1 MSVIQDRPPVPNGL
15 LLTEIPDIVSEQASI
30 PVREDSWD
38 RVARAFE
45 EKDDASAAGSLPLNK
60 AERQVLL
67 ALGDGLSAAVGCV
80 GGYILWEHL
89 VGRNL
94 VVPKLGPAF
103 FAIAWIVALF
113 LVDGYE
119 VQIPASRIRSLAVVV
134 KAIPIAAFSGFLA
147 FFAEPYRM
155 TRPVIVLSIAIG
167 ALLIVGTRWTI
178 ARALL
183 HERFAKRTV
192 LIGTS
197 NRLSADLAAALRAAR
212 FDYRVVAVVDVV
224 RRPQEPSNERQRL
237 SNLRGFL
244 QRHDAHEVI
253 VANDDTV
260 AARTAIEACFSQGI
274 RIVSARDLVERYEG
288 RVPIDWVDDS
298 WFLALPAQGL
308 TTRPYLAVRRL
319 VDIVLAA
326 AIGLPFLIVLPLL
339 AALIR
344 IDSAGPVFFRQR
356 RLGQF
361 GREFDIPKLRSMR
374 SDAELTGHRWAQ
386 RDDPR
391 VTRVG
396 RFLRL
401 TRLDEVP
408 QVLNVLK
415 GQMSFIG
422 PRPERPEFVREI
434 EREVP
439 HYRARLAVKP
449 GISGWAQ
456 VKSGYAASMADTR
469 RKLEYDL
476 YYVKNQSLGL
486 DLQIVLHTLFTVL
499 GLRGR

>member
-1 MSVIQDRPPVPNGL
+1 
-15 LLTEIPDIVSEQASI
+15 
-30 PVREDSWD
+30 
-38 RVARAFE
+38 
-45 EKDDASAAGSLPLNK
+45 
-60 AERQVLL
+60 
-67 ALGDGLSAAVGCV
+67 
-80 GGYILWEHL
+80 
-89 VGRNL
+89 
-94 VVPKLGPAF
+94 
-103 FAIAWIVALF
+103 
-113 LVDGYE
+113 
-119 VQIPASRIRSLAVVV
+119 
-134 KAIPIAAFSGFLA
+134 
-147 FFAEPYRM
+147 
-155 TRPVIVLSIAIG
+155 
-167 ALLIVGTRWTI
+167 
-178 ARALL
+178 
-183 HERFAKRTV
+183 
-192 LIGTS
+192 
-197 NRLSADLAAALRAAR
+197 
-212 FDYRVVAVVDVV
+212 
-224 RRPQEPSNERQRL
+224 
-237 SNLRGFL
+237 
-244 QRHDAHEVI
+244 VI

-408 QVLNVLK
+408 QVLNVLT